1 MKSMTQW
8 TPGPGIQVLEA
19 EKPNG
24 SWVVSAVGLGSGR
37 CPDCESLSTSRHSRY
52 VRHLQDLPVQGITV
66 TLRVKLSRW
75 RCRDR
80 GCERKTF
87 SDLLPRIAQPFARR
101 TRRVSELAQLVGHAA
116 GGRPAERLMTRLGL
130 PQSDDTILRQ
140 LKRHQAERGEATPV
154 SSAPRLIGTPRKR
167 TISARE
173 VDDG

>member
-1 MKSMTQW
+1 M
-8 TPGPGIQVLEA
+8 
-19 EKPNG
+19 
-24 SWVVSAVGLGSGR
+24 SGR
-37 CPDCESLSTSRHSRY
+37 ESLSTSRHSRY
-52 VRHLQDLPVQGITV
+52 VRHLQDLAAQVITA

-116 GGRPAERLMTRLGL
+116 RGRPAERLMTRLGL

-140 LKRHQAERGEATPV
+140 LKRIKGLCGAKPPQKTEVVPE
-154 SSAPRLIGTPRKR
+154 IR
-167 TISARE
+167 TG
-173 VDDG
+173 V